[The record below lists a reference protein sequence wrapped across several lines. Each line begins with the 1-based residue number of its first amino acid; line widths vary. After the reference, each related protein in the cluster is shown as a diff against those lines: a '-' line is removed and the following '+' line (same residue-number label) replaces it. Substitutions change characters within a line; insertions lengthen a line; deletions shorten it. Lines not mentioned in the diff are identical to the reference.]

1 MTRRIVALAMSLLVF
16 SMIFSFTSCKKKMNI
31 ENYEYAIEECM
42 ETAEDGPTFIR
53 VTEYRYPIP
62 YEDALKGAIEALGSY
77 QTKGINKHQGV
88 CLLTS
93 TSVSDNVFVSPRES
107 GITGIEDGAEYV
119 IDIDLYSFQ
128 MSSDGEVVHFTCH
141 NPVPMTD

>member
-1 MTRRIVALAMSLLVF
+1 MTRRIVAIAISLLVF

-31 ENYEYAIEECM
+31 ENYEYEIKECM
-42 ETAEDGPTFIR
+42 ETAEDGTTFIR
-53 VTEYRYPIP
+53 VRYPIP
-62 YEDALKGAIEALGSY
+62 YEDALKGAIEALGNY

-107 GITGIEDGAEYV
+107 GITG
-119 IDIDLYSFQ
+119 L
-128 MSSDGEVVHFTCH
+128 HL
-141 NPVPMTD
+141 PL